1 MFGRDLTCQARW
13 VRWRCAMDLT
23 SSVRT
28 DTLPALGTVVAPGV
42 LALAPYGALFL
53 AAHPRAAAYFA
64 GHEAV
69 SLSVA
74 VMLAIGGGFLVE
86 SLGSYVEYYLLD
98 SRHSDR
104 AAMRR
109 GWWRYLRIAWKVEPT
124 GQHYLRRILAI
135 FKFELNG
142 FVATVAA
149 LPGLLWMA
157 GSGLVA
163 TSAAAGLVLG
173 ALAASAYLFHA
184 ASQTSRLLAQIR
196 SHLLHGVGE
205 PPFADEPCALTE

>member
-1 MFGRDLTCQARW
+1 
-13 VRWRCAMDLT
+13 MDLT
-23 SSVRT
+23 NSVRT
-28 DTLPALGTVVAPGV
+28 DTLPALGTVVAPGA
-42 LALAPYGALFL
+42 LALAPYAALVL

-74 VMLAIGGGFLVE
+74 VILAIGSGFFVE

-98 SRHSDR
+98 SRHVNR
-104 AAMRR
+104 TAMQRS
-109 GWWRYLRIAWKVEPT
+109 WWRYLRIAWKVEPT

-149 LPGLLWMA
+149 LPGLLWIA
-157 GSGLVA
+157 SCGLVA
-163 TSAAAGLVLG
+163 TRVAALLVLG
-173 ALAASAYLFHA
+173 AVAASVYLFHA

-205 PPFADEPCALTE
+205 PPFGDDP

>member
-1 MFGRDLTCQARW
+1 
-13 VRWRCAMDLT
+13 MDLT

-28 DTLPALGTVVAPGV
+28 DTLPALGTVVAPGA
-42 LALAPYGALFL
+42 LALAPYAALVL
-53 AAHPRAAAYFA
+53 AAHPRTAAYFA

-74 VMLAIGGGFLVE
+74 LILAIGGGFLVE

-98 SRHSDR
+98 SRHRDR
-104 AAMRR
+104 AAMLRS
-109 GWWRYLRIAWKVEPT
+109 WWRYLRIAWKVEPT

-149 LPGLLWMA
+149 LPGLLWIA
-157 GSGLVA
+157 ASGLVG
-163 TSAAAGLVLG
+163 TRVAALLVLG
-173 ALAASAYLFHA
+173 AVAASIYLFHA

-205 PPFADEPCALTE
+205 PPFGDDRCACGD